1 MQKRLILAGMAA
13 TGGLITTAF
22 LQVAVAAADAGA
34 DAFTIGGFTFDPQ
47 LAAGGE
53 GFDPVAQLTT
63 SPPLLELGGG
73 TALGLPLATQDFNVY
88 DPGSG
93 TELGSIQGNE
103 TVTELFGLTNAEFT
117 VGSVDPTG
125 SATDANLPTVGSVYD
140 VFNLGNGYENVY
152 VATPGTDGTVTDT
165 LITPFGHEDLS
176 SLFTFNAADPLNP
189 GDAFTGLEV
198 GNISGA
204 ADAFSIAGYTLDPQ
218 LAAGG
223 EGFDTIAPLATAA
236 PFLEIGGSSLGDP
249 VNSSLSSQA
258 FEVLNSSGTEIGTIN
273 TGVDVTNLFGLTN
286 TQLVVEQGSEVGQG
300 LPTQGTVLDAM
311 NFGHGYE
318 NVYTA
323 TPDVTTDGVTT
334 PGTVTDT
341 LVTPYGNINLDS
353 LFGNINVAN
362 PLDPGDALTGL
373 QAGDSAIGADAFT
386 IGGTTFDPLTSVVDG
401 STTGAI
407 TGEGF
412 NPVEQLLGAP
422 PLLNLG
428 GGTPT
433 IFGITLTLSQQDFN
447 VYDGS
452 GSGAT
457 EIGSITT
464 NDEVTNLLGFTN
476 TEFTVTG
483 TGAPLE
489 IPTDASALADAS
501 AADGTLPT
509 VGTVYDVLNF
519 GGGFENIYTAIPGV
533 DGAAAQIS
541 DVLATPFGNVDLS
554 DLFGGIDATAL
565 LNPGDAFTAGLEA
578 LTSAATDA
586 GAGAATAIDP
596 LSFLGL

>member
-1 MQKRLILAGMAA
+1 MHKRLILAGLAA
-13 TGGLITTAF
+13 TGGLVTTAF

-47 LAAGGE
+47 LAGGGE

-88 DPGSG
+88 DPTSHV
-93 TELGSIQGNE
+93 ELGSIQGNE
-103 TVTELFGLTNAEFT
+103 TVTSLFGLTNAEFT
-117 VGSVDPTG
+117 VASVDPTG
-125 SATDANLPTVGSVYD
+125 SATDANLPAVGSVYD
-140 VFNLGNGYENVY
+140 VWNLGNGYENVY
-152 VATPGTDGTVTDT
+152 VATPGADGTVTDT
-165 LITPFGHEDLS
+165 LVTPTGNVDLS
-176 SLFTFNAADPLNP
+176 SLFSFNAADPMNP

-204 ADAFSIAGYTLDPQ
+204 ADAFSIGGFTLDPT

-223 EGFDTIAPLATAA
+223 EGFDTITPLAISAPL
-236 PFLEIGGSSLGDP
+236 LEIGGSSLGDP
-249 VNSSLSSQA
+249 ANGGSLSNQA
-258 FEVLNSSGTEIGTIN
+258 FEVFNSSGTEIGTIK
-273 TGVDVTNLFGLTN
+273 TGVDVTNLLGLTN
-286 TQLVVEQGSEVGQG
+286 TQLVVENGSDVGQG
-300 LPTQGTVLDAM
+300 IPTQGTVLDAM

-373 QAGDSAIGADAFT
+373 QAGDSAIGADAFS
-386 IGGTTFDPLTSVVDG
+386 IGGVTFDPTLAG
-401 STTGAI
+401 GA
-407 TGEGF
+407 EGF
-412 NPVEQLLGAP
+412 TPVEQLLGAP
-422 PLLNLG
+422 PLLDLG

-433 IFGITLTLSQQDFN
+433 IFGVTLSLAEQNFN
-447 VYDGS
+447 IYDGTT
-452 GSGAT
+452 AADQ
-457 EIGSITT
+457 IGSITT
-464 NDEVTNLLGFTN
+464 NDQVTNLLGLVN

-483 TGAPLE
+483 GTLLGDAPSGAEL
-489 IPTDASALADAS
+489 PTD
-501 AADGTLPT
+501 
-509 VGTVYDVLNF
+509 GTVFDVLNI

-541 DVLATPFGNVDLS
+541 DILATPFGNVDLS

-578 LTSAATDA
+578 LTSAAAEA
-586 GAGAATAIDP
+586 GAGAASAIDP
-596 LSFLGL
+596 LAFLGL

>member
-1 MQKRLILAGMAA
+1 MHKRLILAGLAA
-13 TGGLITTAF
+13 TGGLVTTAF

-88 DPGSG
+88 DPTSG

-103 TVTELFGLTNAEFT
+103 TVTSLFGLTNAEFT
-117 VGSVDPTG
+117 VASVDPTG
-125 SATDANLPTVGSVYD
+125 SATDANLPAVGSVYD
-140 VFNLGNGYENVY
+140 VWNLGNGYENVY
-152 VATPGTDGTVTDT
+152 VATPGADGTVTDT
-165 LITPFGHEDLS
+165 LITPTGQDIDLS
-176 SLFTFNAADPLNP
+176 SLFSFNAADPMNP
-189 GDAFTGLEV
+189 GDAFTGLEL
-198 GNISGA
+198 GNITGA
-204 ADAFSIAGYTLDPQ
+204 ADAFSIGGFTLDPT

-223 EGFDTIAPLATAA
+223 EGFDTITPLATAA
-236 PFLEIGGSSLGDP
+236 PLLEIGGSSLGDP
-249 VNSSLSSQA
+249 ANGGSLSNQA
-258 FEVLNSSGTEIGTIN
+258 FEVLNSSGTEIGTIK
-273 TGVDVTNLFGLTN
+273 TGVDVTNLLGLTN
-286 TQLVVEQGSEVGQG
+286 TQLVVESGSDVGQG
-300 LPTQGTVLDAM
+300 IPTQGTVLDAM
-311 NFGHGYE
+311 NFGNGYE

-323 TPDVTTDGVTT
+323 TPDVTADGVTT

-386 IGGTTFDPLTSVVDG
+386 IGATTFDPTLTAG
-401 STTGAI
+401 GA
-407 TGEGF
+407 EGF
-412 NPVEQLLGAP
+412 TPVEQLLGAP
-422 PLLNLG
+422 PLLDLG

-433 IFGITLTLSQQDFN
+433 IFGITLTLSSQDFN
-447 VYDGS
+447 IYDGT
-452 GSGAT
+452 AT
-457 EIGSITT
+457 TDQIGTIVT
-464 NDEVTNLLGFTN
+464 NDQVTNLLGLVN
-476 TEFTVTG
+476 TEFTVTSA
-483 TGAPLE
+483 T
-489 IPTDASALADAS
+489 ALAG
-501 AADGTLPT
+501 ADTTDLPT
-509 VGTVYDVLNF
+509 VGSVYDVLNI

-541 DVLATPFGNVDLS
+541 DILATPFGNVDLS

-565 LNPGDAFTAGLEA
+565 LNPGDAFTAGLDA
-578 LTSAATDA
+578 LTA
-586 GAGAATAIDP
+586 GATSAVDP
-596 LSFLGL
+596 LAFLGL

>member
-22 LQVAVAAADAGA
+22 LQAAVAAADAGA

-53 GFDPVAQLTT
+53 GFDPVFQLTT
-63 SPPLLELGGG
+63 TPPLLELGGG
-73 TALGLPLATQDFNVY
+73 TALGLPLATQAFNVY
-88 DPGSG
+88 DPTNG

-152 VATPGTDGTVTDT
+152 VATPGADGTVTDT
-165 LITPFGHEDLS
+165 LITPFGNEDLN

-353 LFGNINVAN
+353 LFGTVNYAN
-362 PLDPGDALTGL
+362 PLDPGDAVTGL
-373 QAGDSAIGADAFT
+373 QAGDGAIGADAFT
-386 IGGTTFDPLTSVVDG
+386 IGGVTFDPTLASG
-401 STTGAI
+401 
-407 TGEGF
+407 GEGF
-412 NPVEQLLGAP
+412 TPVEQLVGAP
-422 PLLNLG
+422 PFLDLG

-433 IFGITLTLSQQDFN
+433 IILGGTPIPLSLATQDFN
-447 VYDGS
+447 IYDGS
-452 GSGAT
+452 ASTDQIGCIETT
-457 EIGSITT
+457 E
-464 NDEVTNLLGFTN
+464 NVTNLLGLTN

-483 TGAPLE
+483 GTLAADAPAGAA
-489 IPTDASALADAS
+489 IPTDGS
-501 AADGTLPT
+501 
-509 VGTVYDVLNF
+509 VYDVLNF

>member
-1 MQKRLILAGMAA
+1 MNKRLILAGLAA
-13 TGGLITTAF
+13 TGGLLTTAF
-22 LQVAVAAADAGA
+22 LQVAVAAADAGS
-34 DAFTIGGFTFDPQ
+34 DAFTIGGYTFDPQ

-53 GFDPVAQLTT
+53 GFDPVFQLST

-73 TALGLPLATQDFNVY
+73 TALGLPLATQDFNIY
-88 DPGSG
+88 SPDGT

-117 VGSVDPTG
+117 VATVTPADGVDA
-125 SATDANLPTVGSVYD
+125 SSLPTTNSVYD

-152 VATPGTDGTVTDT
+152 VATPDVTAANGDVTPGTVTDT
-165 LITPFGHEDLS
+165 LITPTGKDIDLS
-176 SLFTFNAADPLNP
+176 SLFSFNAANPLNP

-198 GNISGA
+198 GNIAGA
-204 ADAFSIAGYTLDPQ
+204 PDAFSIDGFTLDPT

-249 VNSSLSSQA
+249 ANGGSLSSQA
-258 FEVLNSSGTEIGTIN
+258 FEVLNSNGTEIGNIN
-273 TGVDVTNLFGLTN
+273 AGVDVTNMLGITN
-286 TQLVVEQGSEVGQG
+286 TQLVVENGSAGVTG

-323 TPDVTTDGVTT
+323 TPDVTADGATT

-353 LFGNINVAN
+353 LFGTVNYAN

-386 IGGTTFDPLTSVVDG
+386 IGGVTFDPTLAS
-401 STTGAI
+401 GA
-407 TGEGF
+407 EGF
-412 NPVEQLLGAP
+412 TPVEQLVGAP
-422 PLLNLG
+422 PLLDLG

-433 IFGITLTLSQQDFN
+433 LVLGGTPIPLSLATQEFN
-447 VYDGS
+447 IYDGTAS
-452 GSGAT
+452 T
-457 EIGSITT
+457 DQIGSIDTT
-464 NDEVTNLLGFTN
+464 ENVTNLLGLTN

-483 TGAPLE
+483 GSL
-489 IPTDASALADAS
+489 LADAPAG
-501 AADGTLPT
+501 AAIPVDGS
-509 VGTVYDVLNF
+509 VYDVLNF
-519 GGGFENIYTAIPGV
+519 GNGFENIYTAIPGA
-533 DGAAAQIS
+533 DGSTIS
-541 DVLATPFGNVDLS
+541 DILATPFGNVDLG

-578 LTSAATDA
+578 LTSGLTDA